1 MPTTRLA
8 AIMFTDIVGYTAMM
22 QSNRDSAM
30 TAVKK
35 FEAVLKDRIA
45 SHSGE
50 LLQTYGDGS
59 LSIFD
64 SASAAVSCAKEI
76 QEAIRGKVPLRIGI
90 HMGEITIDGEHTF
103 GDGVNIASR
112 IESIGIDGAILMS
125 SSIRQQIKNKP
136 EFQLES
142 LGKFSFKNVIEPMS
156 VYALGNEGLSVPKPS
171 EMKGKG
177 EQVNNRETKSLFRI
191 ASLGFLTMVLGAG
204 LFWMFAHT
212 PTETEKLE
220 EIKASRIAILPFE
233 NKTNDPKFD
242 VLGDM
247 AADHVIQGMMNLDDV
262 KVVSYTTIREN
273 LKDTDAQSEDFGA
286 RTGAQK
292 LIRGNIYKEGDSLS
306 IQSQIIDLKSGDVDM
321 VLPEIKAAYDEPRK
335 LVGELRSRMLGF
347 FVAKKTRFSSSA
359 IVTDQIAPKLEAFEA
374 YRAFSE
380 FWNVDDLKSRE
391 LLEKAISL
399 DSTFFSPYQF
409 YVWSWSNLGIWGK
422 ADSVVKLI
430 DRRFPSLHGYEKL
443 YQDFNKKLVS
453 GKAHEAMPEIEGIF
467 KKDPRHLFNNML
479 MGLMC
484 IYRNFPQKGI
494 EAMSH
499 IEAANYPNDYVAH
512 TWWHGVYAFHLI
524 RKDKDTE
531 ARKVL
536 GYVPM
541 DTYATNAIT
550 SRSLYHAK
558 RGEADSISYFL
569 NELEK
574 YEYPPNVLG
583 WRKHSAANYLAIYG
597 DSLSQIALAEELIA
611 DFEEGLL
618 HDSTLLFEAL
628 VHARQYDEALKLGE
642 YLVENGI
649 NSSWSLARMG
659 WIHAQEG
666 RKDKARQFLDELVE
680 QFPRAYYQQAI
691 IQTALGEKAEAVENL
706 VKAFDAGRFYY
717 NTSYDFEYAFLPL
730 REYQPFVEKFMKPK
744 G

>member
-22 QSNRDSAM
+22 QSHRDSAM
-30 TAVKK
+30 SAVKE

-45 SHSGE
+45 SHFGE

-142 LGKFSFKNVIEPMS
+142 LGKFSFKNVTEPMS
-156 VYALGNEGLSVPKPS
+156 VYALGNEGLNVPKPS

-204 LFWMFAHT
+204 LFWMFSNTQAD
-212 PTETEKLE
+212 KLE

-233 NKTNDPKFD
+233 NKTNDPKFN

-247 AADHVIQGMMNLDDV
+247 AADHVIQGMMNLDDI
-262 KVVSYTTIREN
+262 KVVSYTTIRDN
-273 LKDTDAQSEDFGA
+273 LKQVDAQSEDFGA

-306 IQSQIIDLKSGDVDM
+306 IQSQIIDLKSGDVNM

-347 FVAKKTRFSSSA
+347 FVAKKARFSSST

-374 YRAFSE
+374 YDAFFE
-380 FWNVDDLKSRE
+380 FWLVDYPKSRE
-391 LLEKAISL
+391 LLEKAISI

-409 YVWSWSNLGIWGK
+409 YVWSWSNPGIWDK
-422 ADSVVKLI
+422 ADSVVQLI

-453 GKAHEAMPEIEGIF
+453 GKGHEAMPEIEGIF

-479 MGLMC
+479 MGLIC

-499 IEAANYPNDYVAH
+499 IEAANYPNDYVSN
-512 TWWHGVYAFHLI
+512 TWWHGIYAFHLI
-524 RKDKDTE
+524 RKDRDTE
-531 ARKVL
+531 AREVL
-536 GYVPM
+536 SYVPM
-541 DTYATNAIT
+541 DTYHPVALN

-569 NELEK
+569 DELEK
-574 YEYPPNVLG
+574 YEYPPNYVS
-583 WRKHSAANYLAIYG
+583 WHKHSAANYLAIYG
-597 DSLSQIALAEELIA
+597 DSLSQIALGEELIT
-611 DFEEGLL
+611 DFEEGGLT
-618 HDSTLLFEAL
+618 DSTLLFEAL
-628 VHARQYDEALKLGE
+628 VHARQYDEALKIGE
-642 YLVENGI
+642 YLVENGR
-649 NSSWSLARMG
+649 NPYWRMARMG

-666 RKDKARQFLDELVE
+666 RKDKARQLLAQLEN
-680 QFPRAYYQQAI
+680 QFPEAHYQQAM
-691 IQTALGEKAEAVENL
+691 IQTALGEHPKATKNL
-706 VKAFDAGRFYY
+706 VEAFDRGGNYWEAG
-717 NTSYDFEYAFLPL
+717 YDYEYAFRPL